1 MRALTTAI
9 LIAAAAGAA
18 LAAPARGTA
27 ILASAVL
34 PGSGQLLLGARG
46 RGEAQVWI
54 EAGIWA
60 FFGGSKYAQGLREN
74 DARLIAGREAGAL
87 RLADEPAYF
96 RALERFDNSDQYNEN
111 VRSDARAR
119 YPDDPVAQM
128 EYYLANGYFGDEAW
142 NWSSDSARLRY
153 YGIRKSARTAALQAQ
168 FATGA
173 LVLNRLVS
181 VVDCAFFA
189 RSPAETRR
197 VHLRSPSDRLALGVA
212 VDF

>member
-1 MRALTTAI
+1 LRVAI
-9 LIAAAAGAA
+9 LLTVGAGSA
-18 LAAPARGTA
+18 LAAASRGTA

-46 RGEAQVWI
+46 RGEAQIWV

-60 FFGGSKYAQGLREN
+60 FYGGSKYAQGLREN
-74 DARLIAGREAGAL
+74 DARLFAGREAGAV

-96 RALERFDNSDQYNEN
+96 RALERFDNADQYNEN

-119 YPDDPVAQM
+119 YPDDPDAQM
-128 EYYLANGYFGDEAW
+128 DYYLANGYFGDAAW
-142 NWSSDSARLRY
+142 NWSSDSARMRY
-153 YGIRKSARTAALQAQ
+153 YNIRKSARNAALQAQ

-181 VVDCAFFA
+181 VVDCAFFV
-189 RSPAETRR
+189 RVPAEARR
-197 VHLRSPSDRLALGVA
+197 VHLQSPSDRLGLGIA